1 MRRSRIPVTVTLAVG
16 CFAVAYAATAATLF
30 IPDSDSA
37 ALVTLVANSMKNL
50 AALNEQLGEMRK
62 TYTETKRLVSYA
74 DDSRQAFA
82 ALVRLDL
89 AKLEAIVETAVPN
102 SAFIGREARWGYK
115 SWGQGTG
122 ELELMIGFCLRDRES
137 RAAAAAEAQNRRPP
151 LAGPVTAGDWAARNQ
166 PMMPPRFGEDP
177 CEVLERRLTAQE
189 VASSLEKAFGAPV
202 TSMPAQR
209 AAETIARTD
218 AQTTRN
224 LARAGQTIQ
233 MARLCRDDLDRDK
246 CEAAALAAQVGSYN
260 QLVELTE
267 RVGDLNR
274 LQATRL
280 AQEVAREKR
289 EAVARSK
296 LLLDAVDELPSQPV
310 RIEGPGFHFSEGP

>member
-1 MRRSRIPVTVTLAVG
+1 MHRSRIPVIATLAVG
-16 CFAVAYAATAATLF
+16 CFAVAYAATASTLF
-30 IPDSDSA
+30 IPDGDSA

-82 ALVRLDL
+82 ALVKLDL
-89 AKLEAIVETAVPN
+89 AKLETIVGNAVPN
-102 SAFIGREARWGYK
+102 SAFIGRETRWGYK
-115 SWGQGTG
+115 NWGQSTG

-137 RAAAAAEAQNRRPP
+137 RAIAAADAQNRKAP
-151 LAGPVTAGDWAARNQ
+151 LSGPVTAADWAARNQ
-166 PMMPPRFGEDP
+166 PQMPPRFGEDP

-189 VASSLEKAFGAPV
+189 VATSLEKAFGVPV
-202 TSMPAQR
+202 STTPAKH
-209 AAETIARTD
+209 AVEVIARSD

-233 MARLCRDDLDRDK
+233 MSRLCRDDIDRDK

-274 LQATRL
+274 TQALRL
-280 AQEVAREKR
+280 AQENAREQR
-289 EAVARSK
+289 HALERSK
-296 LLLDAVDELPSQPV
+296 LVQDAVDELPTQPL
-310 RIEGPGFHFSEGP
+310 RIEAPGFHFSEGP